1 MKQSVKFSIL
11 AAFLVLLILVAFWGY
26 RFLSARYQT
35 PEQQTA
41 DKEHEEQAKTNTA
54 SDFTVIDMDG
64 NSVNLSDYF
73 GKPII
78 INFWATWC
86 GPCKSELPA
95 FDTAIQE
102 YGQEITFLMVN
113 LTDGFRDTI
122 SGVTDFVSENNY
134 SFPVYFD
141 TEYSAANA
149 YRVSSIPLTVLIDR
163 EGNLYKSHIG
173 AMSDATV
180 EKYIQALLE
189 DTSQ

>member
-1 MKQSVKFSIL
+1 MKQGVKFSIL
-11 AAFLVLLILVAFWGY
+11 AVTLILLILAAVWGY
-26 RFLSARYQT
+26 RFLTARYQA

-41 DKEHEEQAKTNTA
+41 DEGNEEQAKTDPA
-54 SDFTVIDMDG
+54 PDFTVMDMDG

-78 INFWATWC
+78 INFWAAWC

-95 FDTAIQE
+95 FDAAIQE

-113 LTDGFRDTI
+113 LTDGFRDTV
-122 SGVTDFVSENNY
+122 SVVTDFVDENNY

-141 TEYSAANA
+141 TEYSAAIA

-163 EGNLYKSHIG
+163 DGNLYKSHTG
-173 AMSDATV
+173 AMSDTILD
-180 EKYIQALLE
+180 KYIQELLE
-189 DTSQ
+189 DAGQ

>member
-11 AAFLVLLILVAFWGY
+11 AVTLILLILAAVLGY
-26 RFLSARYQT
+26 RFLASRYQI
-35 PEQQTA
+35 PDQQTA
-41 DKEHEEQAKTNTA
+41 DEGSKEQEKIDQAP
-54 SDFTVIDMDG
+54 DFTVTDMEG

-86 GPCKSELPA
+86 YPCKSELPA
-95 FDTAIQE
+95 FDAAIQE

-113 LTDGFRDTI
+113 LTDGFRDTV

-141 TEYSAANA
+141 TEGSAANA
-149 YRVSSIPLTVLIDR
+149 YRVSSIPLTLMIDQ
-163 EGNLYKSHIG
+163 EGCLYKSHKG
-173 AMSDATV
+173 AMTEKTL
-180 EKYIQALLE
+180 EKYIQSLLE
-189 DTSQ
+189 TVGE